1 MGNVKKSNFSADFS
15 DAKNDLIAELKLSHT
30 MGGVSKLR
38 LEQAK
43 QQEEEEH
50 RKFKRFLSTF
60 TAENYLD
67 RAPEIDAETGEEIP
81 QERRERLAKKAADKD
96 KRDAIRYVEE
106 FDESDSSR
114 KAILVNLV
122 PGGTRSRWR

>member
-67 RAPEIDAETGEEIP
+67 RVPEIDAETGEEIQ

>member
-50 RKFKRFLSTF
+50 QKFKRFLSTF

-67 RAPEIDAETGEEIP
+67 RVPEIDAETGEEIP

>member
-67 RAPEIDAETGEEIP
+67 RVPEIDAETGEEIP